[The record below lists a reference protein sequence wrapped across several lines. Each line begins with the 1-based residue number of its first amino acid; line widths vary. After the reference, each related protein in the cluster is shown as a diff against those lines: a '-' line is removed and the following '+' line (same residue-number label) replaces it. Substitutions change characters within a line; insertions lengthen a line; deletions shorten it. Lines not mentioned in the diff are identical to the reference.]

1 VDARQKAGH
10 AQRLLDDPILNE
22 VMEEAHHE
30 LFHVIVHGSTAEIRD
45 GARARYL
52 GIDEIVQRLRYLT
65 TELEMAV
72 EEEE

>member
-22 VMEEAHHE
+22 VTEDAHHE
-30 LFHVIVHGSTAEIRD
+30 LIHVVIHGSTAEIRE

-52 GIDEIVQRLRYLT
+52 GIDEIVSRLRYLT
-65 TELEMAV
+65 TELEMPA

>member
-10 AQRLLDDPILNE
+10 AKRLLDDPILNE
-22 VMEEAHHE
+22 VTEEAHHE
-30 LFHVIVHGSTAEIRD
+30 LFHVIVHGATAEVRE

-52 GIDEIVQRLRYLT
+52 GIDEIVSRLRYLT
-65 TELEMAV
+65 AELDMPA